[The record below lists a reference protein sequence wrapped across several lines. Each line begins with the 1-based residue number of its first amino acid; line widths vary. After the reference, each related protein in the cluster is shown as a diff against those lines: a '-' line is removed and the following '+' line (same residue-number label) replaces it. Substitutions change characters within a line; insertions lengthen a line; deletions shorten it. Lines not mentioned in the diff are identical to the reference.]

1 MTAIKKR
8 PVVLTIAGSDS
19 GGGAGMQADLKTFA
33 ALGVHGTCAVTCVT
47 AQHPRGVQAIETVS
61 PRMVQQQIAA
71 IFEELPPVA
80 VKTGMLFSAKN
91 ISLVADFFRQR
102 TVVRPP
108 GRTAGSRKKV
118 FLIVDPVMLATSGAR
133 LLTPAAINLLQHA
146 LLPLATL
153 VTPNL
158 SEAAILGGE
167 AIASIDDM
175 RQSAKKIHTRF
186 GCAVLLKGG
195 HLSDSREAVDVFFDG
210 RNELMLVAP
219 RIRGIRTHGTGC
231 TYSAAVTAALSLGH
245 DLVDAV
251 KVAKDFISSAIA
263 GSYLAGGHYAL
274 NPCPLPPKRARPGH
288 R

>member
-1 MTAIKKR
+1 MA
-8 PVVLTIAGSDS
+8 
-19 GGGAGMQADLKTFA
+19 
-33 ALGVHGTCAVTCVT
+33 
-47 AQHPRGVQAIETVS
+47 
-61 PRMVQQQIAA
+61 
-71 IFEELPPVA
+71 
-80 VKTGMLFSAKN
+80 
-91 ISLVADFFRQR
+91 
-102 TVVRPP
+102 
-108 GRTAGSRKKV
+108 
-118 FLIVDPVMLATSGAR
+118 LATSGAR

-167 AIASIDDM
+167 AIAQHVDDM

-195 HLSDSREAVDVFFDG
+195 HLSDSARGGGCFFLTG